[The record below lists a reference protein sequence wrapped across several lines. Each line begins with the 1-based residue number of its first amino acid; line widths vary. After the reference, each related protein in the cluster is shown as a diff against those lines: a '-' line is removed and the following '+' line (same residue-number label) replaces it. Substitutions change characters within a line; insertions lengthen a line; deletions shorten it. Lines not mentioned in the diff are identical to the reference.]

1 MEVDMPCLLRLFP
14 KVFFFFFFF
23 FFFSVFFYGNI
34 LKCL

>member
-23 FFFSVFFYGNI
+23 FLFSFMVI
-34 LKCL
+34 S

>member
-14 KVFFFFFFF
+14 KVFFFFF
-23 FFFSVFFYGNI
+23 SVFFYGNI

>member
-23 FFFSVFFYGNI
+23 FSVFFYGNI

>member
-23 FFFSVFFYGNI
+23 SVFFYGNI

>member
-23 FFFSVFFYGNI
+23 VFYFI
-34 LKCL
+34 VIS

>member
-23 FFFSVFFYGNI
+23 FFFFSFMVI
-34 LKCL
+34 S

>member
-23 FFFSVFFYGNI
+23 FFFLFSFMVI
-34 LKCL
+34 S

>member
-14 KVFFFFFFF
+14 KGFFVFF
-23 FFFSVFFYGNI
+23 VFFYGNI